1 MRVHRETF
9 GNRHA
14 ETLNSA
20 VWLAS
25 LLRKQGKLAEAEPLK
40 REALRVQRETRG
52 DRHADTLSSAYGLA
66 TLVQDQ
72 DKFKEAIPLFETHLT
87 IV

>member
-25 LLRKQGKLAEAEPLK
+25 LLREQGKLAEAEPLK